1 VILAGRRINDSIGI
15 RVARECLRRLLKTGA
30 QAPRV
35 TVLGLTFKENVV
47 DIRNSQVIDIIRELQ
62 SFGVSV
68 QVSDPLADDAAALK
82 EYGLTLQ
89 KEPQPADAVV
99 LAVAHDVYRKS
110 GWQLIARLLKNG
122 RGLVMD
128 VKGALDPLK
137 KPAGVEIWRL

>member
-1 VILAGRRINDSIGI
+1 MAPGNRWRAGLI
-15 RVARECLRRLLKTGA
+15 
-30 QAPRV
+30 
-35 TVLGLTFKENVV
+35 KENVV

-68 QVSDPLADDAAALK
+68 QINDPFADDAAALK

-99 LAVAHDVYRKS
+99 LAVAHDAYRKS
-110 GWQLIARLLKNG
+110 GWPLITCLLKNG

-137 KPAGVEIWRL
+137 KPAGIEVWRL